1 MTPVS
6 ISYIKTPERY
16 GIWLIGVSFVLFQ
29 FFLQL
34 SSGVIIGAIMHEM
47 NLSALM
53 AGILGSA
60 FYYVYTSL
68 QIPVGLLFDRK
79 NTRALLTSSAFFCS
93 AGCFFFA
100 HSHSLL
106 FLIIGRVIIG
116 AGSAF
121 AFVGLSHLL
130 RQHFPLRQFGFMI
143 GLSETL
149 GFLAT
154 MVGMISLGALITQW
168 GWRSFLNVAAFVSLG
183 IAYCSWQYIPVSPLK
198 PSPFKFSEQIKQI
211 VTNGRAWIN
220 GWFVGLSFTVIT
232 VFGAMWAVPFI
243 QIKLLCDLKTASAID
258 SMIFLGAALSCPL
271 FGYLAILFKRK
282 PLMLGS
288 CLSTAGLILLVLYL
302 PLSSPFL
309 IAFLMLMIGLCC
321 GAYMLA
327 FSIANELAPSQSLS
341 TCTGFTNTLAMIT
354 APLLQPLIGFFLDK
368 FSTKPLLEAYQTA
381 LLVVPISLIVAA
393 SLVQFLPEKNTSL
406 K

>member
-1 MTPVS
+1 
-6 ISYIKTPERY
+6 
-16 GIWLIGVSFVLFQ
+16 
-29 FFLQL
+29 
-34 SSGVIIGAIMHEM
+34 MHEM
-47 NLSALM
+47 PISALM
-53 AGILGSA
+53 AGILSSA

-68 QIPVGLLFDRK
+68 QIPVGLLFDSK
-79 NTRALLTSSAFFCS
+79 NTRVLLTASAFLCS

-100 HSHSLL
+100 HSYNLP
-106 FLIIGRVIIG
+106 FLIIGRMAIG
-116 AGSAF
+116 TGSAF

-154 MVGMISLGALITQW
+154 MVGMISLGAFINQW
-168 GWRSFLNVAAFVSLG
+168 GWRGFLNGAALVSLA
-183 IAYCSWQYIPVSPLK
+183 IAYFSWQYIPDCPKES
-198 PSPFKFSEQIKQI
+198 SSCKFSKKVHQIFA
-211 VTNGRAWIN
+211 NGRAWIN

-243 QIKLLCDLKTASAID
+243 QIKLSCTLKLASLID

-271 FGYLAILFKRK
+271 FGYLAIKFKRK

-288 CLSTAGLILLVLYL
+288 CLSTAVLILLMLYL
-302 PLSSPFL
+302 PLYNAFL
-309 IAFLMLMIGLCC
+309 LSFLMLMIGLCC

-327 FSIANELAPSQSLS
+327 FSIANELASNESLS

-354 APLLQPLIGFFLDK
+354 APLLQPLIGFLLDN
-368 FSTKPLLEAYQTA
+368 FSTRPPLEAYQTA
-381 LLVVPISLIVAA
+381 LLVIPFSLMIAA
-393 SLVQFLPEKNTSL
+393 SLVLFLPEKKTYL
-406 K
+406 